1 MVVAYALI
9 EINGSTPS
17 GVGDFIIADSFTV
30 VNLITLE
37 RLVVD
42 LDWINKNNS
51 FICTP
56 NLELNKHRNESI
68 ISYFTKRK
76 GSSYTL
82 RDISFNSKKVNIL
95 GEGNFSLL
103 YNGLNLRSN
112 KLLSNDY
119 FVLYEVW
126 YVNLAIDIVYFPY
139 TDEFKLC
146 YSEFKFDSLI
156 NLYYNAFTGNFIG
169 HSENTNIYRLDL
181 VRKFTGYEVSNN
193 LAKIGTIY
201 FITKRFTGD
210 TLVLPED
217 CKAFYIGYSISVDN
231 LVLLKGFHVIEV
243 MYSLLDICFRTVYL
257 SSELKEKDNLPK
269 LIDMIRD
276 INKSIQ
282 IGWY

>member
-1 MVVAYALI
+1 MVAAYALI

-17 GVGDFIIADSFTV
+17 GVGDFIIADSFTI

-37 RLVVD
+37 RFVAD
-42 LDWINKNNS
+42 LDWIRENNS

-68 ISYFTKRK
+68 ISYFTMC
-76 GSSYTL
+76 SSYSL
-82 RDISFNSKKVNIL
+82 RDISFNFDKVNIL
-95 GEGNFSLL
+95 GEGEFSLSF
-103 YNGLNLRSN
+103 NGLNLRTN
-112 KLLSNDY
+112 KLLSDSD
-119 FVLYEVW
+119 FILYEVW
-126 YVNLAIDIVYFPY
+126 YINLAIDIAYFPY

-146 YSEFKFDSLI
+146 YSEFNFNRLMT
-156 NLYYNAFTGNFIG
+156 LYYDAFTGNFIG

-181 VRKFTGYEVSNN
+181 VHKFTGYEVSNN

-231 LVLLKGFHVIEV
+231 LVLPKGFHVIEV

-257 SSELKEKDNLPK
+257 SNELKEKDELHNL
-269 LIDMIRD
+269 INTIRE
-276 INKSIQ
+276 INKNIQ